1 MKPFGLAI
9 LFVLCILTQNAL
21 AQYLVSGYKPKNET
35 EKIIITKIKALPEIR
50 EWFET
55 AKKAK
60 PDLLINV
67 PDSPS
72 EDYSVQVGL
81 NNMDTFRTN
90 YYLFINPRTFRI
102 YFLDNLDESLGK
114 SITLKQWRR
123 WRSNP
128 GFRELHKWVNGKL
141 VVLKNQ

>member
-1 MKPFGLAI
+1 MNPILLLIFFCLLA
-9 LFVLCILTQNAL
+9 QNTL
-21 AQYLVSGYKPKNET
+21 GQYLVSEYKPKNKT
-35 EKIIITKIKALPEIR
+35 EKIIIAKIKTLPEIK
-50 EWFET
+50 EWYET
-55 AKKAK
+55 AKQSD
-60 PDLLINV
+60 PDLLINI

-81 NNMDTFRTN
+81 NNMGIFRTN

-114 SITLKQWRR
+114 SITLEQWRR
-123 WRSNP
+123 WRSDP